1 MLTLKDPGRAA
12 QSVQA
17 LGEKLLE
24 LAHASWRTL
33 KEHPEVTQEVA
44 KDPFTSDAK
53 AQAATAELLIF
64 LLHACDRVAT
74 ATFTTTLP
82 AEVAGALRHAFMGGI
97 VGVTLPTFVRQAC
110 PEDGTDEQEETQA
123 DLLYLYNA
131 RATQYSFFVLGGAN
145 AAEQDGVFKLA
156 GIRIAEALECPD
168 NVAVIAQG
176 VEIIMSSMVT
186 LREQLPLKATIGEMM
201 ARTR

>member
-1 MLTLKDPGRAA
+1 MPTSKDRSRAA
-12 QSVQA
+12 QSVQT
-17 LGEKLLE
+17 LGGKLLE

-53 AQAATAELLIF
+53 AQSTIAELLIF

-74 ATFTTTLP
+74 ATFAATLP
-82 AEVAGALRHAFMGGI
+82 AEISGVLRNAFMGGV
-97 VGVTLPTFVRQAC
+97 VGVTLPAFVRQAC
-110 PEDGTDEQEETQA
+110 PEDEKDELEETQA
-123 DLLYLYNA
+123 DLLHLYNA
-131 RATQYSFFVLGGAN
+131 RATQYGFFSLEGMN
-145 AAEQDGVFKLA
+145 AVEQDGLFKLA

-168 NVAVIAQG
+168 NLAIISHG
-176 VEIIMSSMVT
+176 VEIIMSSLVT

-201 ARTR
+201 ARTQ